1 MVPLRCA
8 TVSVCRGTGSK
19 RRVRDLEAG
28 PQLQNSLT
36 SRSIGVTEFW
46 HNVKYLMVFFSS
58 TRWLEY
64 FGVCPALSDAPW
76 TVWITE
82 NDPDVCSSSGKSM
95 SPLCVCSSHE
105 AVLLHR
111 GSQEEMWGFAVKLYE
126 NMLNPLVTK
135 LPRSS
140 EKLLLFG
147 CRSGKLACARRIIW
161 ELPLFCPTWWPVY
174 YYMDLI
180 PFWSQT

>member
-1 MVPLRCA
+1 MVPLGCA
-8 TVSVCRGTGSK
+8 TVAVCRGTGSK

-95 SPLCVCSSHE
+95 SPLCAPAMKLCCSTVGVRRKCG
-105 AVLLHR
+105 A
-111 GSQEEMWGFAVKLYE
+111 
-126 NMLNPLVTK
+126 
-135 LPRSS
+135 
-140 EKLLLFG
+140 LLLN
-147 CRSGKLACARRIIW
+147 CMRICWIHLSLNCLGLRKSCFFSDAEVENW
-161 ELPLFCPTWWPVY
+161 PAQGGLFESCPSFVPHDGPSITTW
-174 YYMDLI
+174 I
-180 PFWSQT
+180 